1 MREWGEFDS
10 SQRLF
15 ASIKK
20 ESVLVLER
28 LQTGGSECNVLIRSM
43 IDFSIPPK
51 PIQETARL
59 YLKTV
64 LSAFGFGFIEQC
76 KNLSA
81 DVSREMKR
89 IFRNALRDPDQWVG
103 RIASSDPVVL
113 VRGLGYRSVAVLSK
127 NNKTK

>member
-1 MREWGEFDS
+1 
-10 SQRLF
+10 
-15 ASIKK
+15 
-20 ESVLVLER
+20 
-28 LQTGGSECNVLIRSM
+28 M
-43 IDFSIPPK
+43 IDFSIPPR

-103 RIASSDPVVL
+103 RIAFSDPVVL

-127 NNKTK
+127 SNKTKENYAYASQQPRSDHYWYSHGSDG